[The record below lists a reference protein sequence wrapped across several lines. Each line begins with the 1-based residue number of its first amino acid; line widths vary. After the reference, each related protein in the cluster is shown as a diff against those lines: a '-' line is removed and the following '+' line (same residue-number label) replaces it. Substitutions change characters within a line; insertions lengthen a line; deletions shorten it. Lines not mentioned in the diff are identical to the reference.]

1 MEEDQCPD
9 KCCNFGINIHLF
21 QAPTSILPDNVLF
34 ISAWA
39 CLLAEINIEK
49 TASGWD
55 Q

>member
-21 QAPTSILPDNVLF
+21 QAPTSTLPDNVL
-34 ISAWA
+34 IIHAMA

-49 TASGWD
+49 TVPGRD